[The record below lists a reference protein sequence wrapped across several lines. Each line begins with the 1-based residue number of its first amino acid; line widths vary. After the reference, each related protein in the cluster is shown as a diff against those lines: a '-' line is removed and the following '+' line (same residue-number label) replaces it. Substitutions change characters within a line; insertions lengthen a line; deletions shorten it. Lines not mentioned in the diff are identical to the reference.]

1 MEIKELNLR
10 ADEEATLRLRG
21 IYQKYG
27 YRKFRMGRFE
37 EYSLYAANADFL
49 KGDKVI
55 SFTDLDGRLLAM
67 KPDVTLS
74 IIKNSRATME
84 KGEKFYYIE
93 NVYRED
99 KESNNFRE
107 VSQMGLEFI
116 GNVDDYG
123 LTEVLSLAA
132 RTLAEIDEDYI
143 LEISNMEFVT
153 ELLGSM
159 NLAYDDYV
167 HMLTLI
173 RQKNSDGI
181 RKVGT
186 GCGLRK
192 EQLDVLAQIP
202 GLYGDVDETIKKARR
217 LVVNTPMAD
226 ALDQLRDVCRAMKVM
241 GVAERIQIDLSIV
254 NDIDY
259 YNGII
264 FRGFIKGLATNVLS
278 GGQYDRAMKI
288 FGRRTGAVGF
298 ALYLDELGRMKK
310 TKNEYDTDVLLIY
323 DEGAKP
329 YETAEAVAILRNKGL
344 SVRAEINCPEG
355 VRYREKRTVADVL
368 GSEDAPISEDA
379 PKGGREAALTSD
391 GKEGK

>member
-1 MEIKELNLR
+1 MDTKELKLKP
-10 ADEEATLRLRG
+10 AEQATLKLRG
-21 IYQKYG
+21 IYQNYG

-74 IIKNSRATME
+74 IIKNSNATVE
-84 KGEKFYYIE
+84 KSEKFYYIE

-132 RTLAEIDEDYI
+132 ATLKEISSEYI
-143 LEISNMEFVT
+143 LEISNMEYVT

-159 NLAYDDYV
+159 NLSYDDYV
-167 HMLTLI
+167 HMLNLI
-173 RQKNSDGI
+173 RQKNADGI
-181 RKVGT
+181 RKVGGKT
-186 GCGLRK
+186 GLRK
-192 EQLDVLAQIP
+192 EQIDVLAQIP
-202 GLYGDVDETIKKARR
+202 ELYGEVDDTIKRARR

-226 ALDQLRDVCRAMKVM
+226 ALDQLRDVARAMKAM
-241 GVAERIQIDLSIV
+241 GEDSNIQLDLSMV

-264 FRGFIKGLATNVLS
+264 FRGFVKGIAANVLS

-298 ALYLDELGRMKK
+298 ALYLDEIGRME
-310 TKNEYDTDVLLIY
+310 TAREEVDVDALLIY
-323 DEGAKP
+323 EEKTKP
-329 YETAEAVAILRNKGL
+329 WEVAEAVAKLRGRGM
-344 SVRAEINCPEG
+344 SVMADTVVPEG
-355 VRYREKRTVADVL
+355 LRFREKFDL
-368 GSEDAPISEDA
+368 SQ
-379 PKGGREAALTSD
+379 LT
-391 GKEGK
+391 GKEDE

>member
-1 MEIKELNLR
+1 MDTGEIKLK
-10 ADEEATLRLRG
+10 AAEEATLRLRG

-27 YRKFRMGRFE
+27 YKKFRMGRFE

-55 SFTDLDGRLLAM
+55 TFTDLDGRLLAM

-74 IIKNSRATME
+74 IIKNSRATKE
-84 KGEKFYYIE
+84 NGEKFYYIE

-132 RTLAEIDEDYI
+132 RTLAEINDEYI

-159 NLAYDDYV
+159 NLSYDNYV
-167 HMLTLI
+167 HMLALI
-173 RQKNSDGI
+173 RQKNTDGI
-181 RKVGT
+181 RKIGKQ
-186 GCGLRK
+186 CGLRE
-192 EQLDVLAQIP
+192 EQIEVLAQIP
-202 GLYGDVDETIKKARR
+202 GLYGDVDDTIKRARK

-226 ALDQLRDVCRAMKVM
+226 ALDQLRDVLKAMNEM
-241 GVAERIQIDLSIV
+241 DEGRRIQLDLSIV

-264 FRGFIKGLATNVLS
+264 FRGFIKGVSSNVLS

-288 FGRRTGAVGF
+288 FGRHVGAVGF
-298 ALYLDELGRMKK
+298 ALYLDELGRLEREKQ
-310 TKNEYDTDVLLIY
+310 EFDVDVLLIY
-323 DEGAKP
+323 EEGMKP
-329 YETAEAVAILRNKGL
+329 YQVAQAVAGLRRQGY
-344 SVRAEINCPEG
+344 SVRADICEPEG
-355 VRYREKRTVADVL
+355 LKYKEKYVVCETLSGDFSAINADR
-368 GSEDAPISEDA
+368 
-379 PKGGREAALTSD
+379 KT
-391 GKEGK
+391 GKEEA

>member
-1 MEIKELNLR
+1 MEISASLR
-10 ADEEATLRLRG
+10 PAEAATLRLRS
-21 IYQKYG
+21 IYEQYG
-27 YRKFRMGRFE
+27 YKKFKMGRFE

-84 KGEKFYYIE
+84 NGEKFYYIE

-99 KESNNFRE
+99 KESNNFKE

-123 LTEVLSLAA
+123 VTEVLALAA
-132 RTLAEIDEDYI
+132 KTLAEIDDEYI

-159 NLAYDDYV
+159 NMNYDDYV
-167 HMLTLI
+167 HMLSLI
-173 RQKNSDGI
+173 RQKNICGI
-181 RKVGT
+181 DKIGT
-186 GCGLRK
+186 KTGLK
-192 EQLDVLAQIP
+192 QEQLEVLKQIP
-202 GLYGDVDETIKKARR
+202 TLYGDVDSTIARAR
-217 LVVNTPMAD
+217 KLVINTPMAD
-226 ALDQLRDVCRAMKVM
+226 ALDQLRDVCAGLSAFGMDEK
-241 GVAERIQIDLSIV
+241 IQIDLSIV

-264 FRGFIKGLATNVLS
+264 FRGFIKNLASNVLS

-288 FGRRTGAVGF
+288 FGRKVGAVGF
-298 ALYLDELGRMKK
+298 ALYLDEISRLENKGGG
-310 TKNEYDTDVLLIY
+310 YDIDVLMIY
-323 DEGAKP
+323 DEDDKAKDI
-329 YETAEAVAILRNKGL
+329 ARAVRKVREEGK
-344 SVRAEINCPEG
+344 SVRAERSIPEG
-355 VRYREKRTVADVL
+355 LKYKEIYKV
-368 GSEDAPISEDA
+368 
-379 PKGGREAALTSD
+379 KGGDADA
-391 GKEGK
+391 